1 MKRGDILEKR
11 SSIDHAG
18 HVSTFV
24 ATPYEEPQRLRKEGA
39 RYARWAETGFLR
51 EATMRAENG
60 FQAVFESGG
69 VTASGGPH
77 FGGNGSRSESTLH

>member
-1 MKRGDILEKR
+1 MKRGDILEKPT
-11 SSIDHAG
+11 SIDHAG

-24 ATPYEEPQRLRKEGA
+24 ATSYGESQRLRKEGA

-60 FQAVFESGG
+60 FQAVFESSE
-69 VTASGGPH
+69 VTRAATPQEEHYVAAS
-77 FGGNGSRSESTLH
+77 NLS